1 MVVNAVNTIFTCRVT
16 VKVAQEMNA
25 KQWGTI
31 PLQDLAGESSMQ
43 KLTVRVLSVST
54 SWIDMDIQN
63 NIFKSSRMS
72 QRIYLLII
80 NDYLLI

>member
-1 MVVNAVNTIFTCRVT
+1 MT
-16 VKVAQEMNA
+16 VKAAQEMNA

-54 SWIDMDIQN
+54 SWIDMDTQN
-63 NIFKSSRMS
+63 NISLTTKQHIFKTVECHKEFT
-72 QRIYLLII
+72 Y
-80 NDYLLI
+80 